1 VAAAL
6 LAIGSMLGSVL
17 PLVGAAGGHPMP
29 TSCGYT
35 VDVTATPSTGSA
47 PLLVRLSATVSG
59 GIPTAYDWAFGDG
72 SYWNSSQAGAE
83 SPLHRYATPGAYNVS
98 VLVIEPS
105 CEVTGGVTL
114 VATPSP
120 LTIALSATPTSGVA
134 PLTVE
139 FVATV
144 AGGSGTY
151 ASVFWSF
158 GDGGVGAGVAV
169 NYTYVRTGTY
179 TVSVNVTDSEGHW
192 ATAHE
197 TIGVQDG
204 STAPSAGFGGADDL
218 VLTVA
223 AGAAL
228 AFLAVGLAWR
238 IAVRARER
246 AGTTPIRTAAGEAGG
261 SSSGEPSRPSGP
273 SGASPAL
280 AGAAGPAVPASRA
293 TGNSPQ
299 ADPRVVPDPRGLQL
313 TQRVILHIGA
323 QGRLSPDDVAPPG
336 LTQAGIADALGTGQN
351 SVTNVLR
358 RLVAAGVVVHDV
370 RHVSGQPRRLRV
382 YRFTDRGESVYRDLW
397 NRSNARGEEQAGPPG
412 GTSP

>member
-1 VAAAL
+1 
-6 LAIGSMLGSVL
+6 M
-17 PLVGAAGGHPMP
+17 
-29 TSCGYT
+29 
-35 VDVTATPSTGSA
+35 
-47 PLLVRLSATVSG
+47 
-59 GIPTAYDWAFGDG
+59 
-72 SYWNSSQAGAE
+72 
-83 SPLHRYATPGAYNVS
+83 
-98 VLVIEPS
+98 
-105 CEVTGGVTL
+105 
-114 VATPSP
+114 
-120 LTIALSATPTSGVA
+120 
-134 PLTVE
+134 
-139 FVATV
+139 
-144 AGGSGTY
+144 
-151 ASVFWSF
+151 
-158 GDGGVGAGVAV
+158 
-169 NYTYVRTGTY
+169 
-179 TVSVNVTDSEGHW
+179 NVTDSEGHW

-223 AGAAL
+223 GRAAL

-238 IAVRARER
+238 IAVRAQRGQGR
-246 AGTTPIRTAAGEAGG
+246 PQSVRPRGAGG

-397 NRSNARGEEQAGPPG
+397 NRSNARGGAGGAPWRNLSVGTRTPPVTRILRVPLGRVDHPPSDGSASRDGPTQPGPITSAGPQARGLANGRSDGAASRARCGHPSLDARAILKGLRHRAGPG
-412 GTSP
+412 ARIAEGSPAQSQRFVVGWGDLDGNNHMGNTAILDRAADTRFLYFAFHGFPGQRFAAEKMDR

>member
-1 VAAAL
+1 
-6 LAIGSMLGSVL
+6 
-17 PLVGAAGGHPMP
+17 MP

-144 AGGSGTY
+144 AGESGTY

-158 GDGGVGAGVAV
+158 GDGG
-169 NYTYVRTGTY
+169 
-179 TVSVNVTDSEGHW
+179 S
-192 ATAHE
+192 
-197 TIGVQDG
+197 
-204 STAPSAGFGGADDL
+204 
-218 VLTVA
+218 
-223 AGAAL
+223 
-228 AFLAVGLAWR
+228 
-238 IAVRARER
+238 ARESR
-246 AGTTPIRTAAGEAGG
+246 STTRT
-261 SSSGEPSRPSGP
+261 SGPGPTPSR
-273 SGASPAL
+273 
-280 AGAAGPAVPASRA
+280 
-293 TGNSPQ
+293 
-299 ADPRVVPDPRGLQL
+299 
-313 TQRVILHIGA
+313 
-323 QGRLSPDDVAPPG
+323 
-336 LTQAGIADALGTGQN
+336 
-351 SVTNVLR
+351 
-358 RLVAAGVVVHDV
+358 
-370 RHVSGQPRRLRV
+370 
-382 YRFTDRGESVYRDLW
+382 
-397 NRSNARGEEQAGPPG
+397 
-412 GTSP
+412 